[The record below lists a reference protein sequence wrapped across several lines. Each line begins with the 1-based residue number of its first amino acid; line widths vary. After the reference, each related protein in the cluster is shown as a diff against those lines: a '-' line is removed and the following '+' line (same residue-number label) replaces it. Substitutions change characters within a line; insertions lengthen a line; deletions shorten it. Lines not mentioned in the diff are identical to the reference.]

1 MVQID
6 TARIPRVSRLHYDNA
21 SHVVSFTAP
30 RYPLYLVARIEA
42 ATTNSSWQLVKSVPL
57 KKKPYEFRLPKNIQ
71 FKNLRLIHLTFSTS
85 VYSIQGVSIILRYC
99 CTTGCRCVWRR
110 TPACAG
116 RPPRPA
122 ACWGWGSSRRQTSCP
137 PGEHH
142 HMDIVRLTAL
152 LAAAPGL
159 SPAPATRWAGSSGWW
174 AWWWARCSSPSWS
187 PSPSW
192 SSAAGAPPPAGGG
205 RS

>member
-71 FKNLRLIHLTFSTS
+71 FKNLRLIHLIFCTS
-85 VYSIQGVSIILRYC
+85 VYYKVYR
-99 CTTGCRCVWRR
+99 V
-110 TPACAG
+110 
-116 RPPRPA
+116 
-122 ACWGWGSSRRQTSCP
+122 CP
-137 PGEHH
+137 
-142 HMDIVRLTAL
+142 
-152 LAAAPGL
+152 
-159 SPAPATRWAGSSGWW
+159 
-174 AWWWARCSSPSWS
+174 
-187 PSPSW
+187 
-192 SSAAGAPPPAGGG
+192 
-205 RS
+205 